1 MVACPLIPAE
11 AGGSLGVQ
19 VQLVLQIEYQDSQ
32 SITKKSCLKKKQK
45 QGWRDG
51 SEVRSTEC
59 SSRCPEF
66 KSQQPYGDSQPSV
79 MRSDALF

>member
-32 SITKKSCLKKKQK
+32 SITKKSCLKKTKT
-45 QGWRDG
+45 GLERWLRG
-51 SEVRSTEC
+51 
-59 SSRCPEF
+59 
-66 KSQQPYGDSQPSV
+66 
-79 MRSDALF
+79 